1 MVPFSATRVHPF
13 RSIESRLAAD
23 EPTGDLDRN
32 SARGVLAL
40 LGRLNRDLGKT
51 IIMVTHD
58 HLAAASAHAIMQLD
72 KGELVNEASD
82 LSERVD

>member
-1 MVPFSATRVHPF
+1 MVTDPALIV
-13 RSIESRLAAD
+13 AD
-23 EPTGDLDRN
+23 EPTGDLDRK

-51 IIMVTHD
+51 IILVTHD

-72 KGELVNEASD
+72 KGELIDGATGLSD
-82 LSERVD
+82 RID